1 MLCFSDAMIGVAH
14 IRRTVLLRVHLGKE
28 KSMVQRAMLAIKQ
41 EYVVSKS
48 LKAHHWNPL
57 IKKVIHSNGLCK
69 KKTWCKD
76 CS

>member
-28 KSMVQRAMLAIKQ
+28 KSQMVQRAMLSIKQ

-57 IKKVIHSNGLCK
+57 IAS
-69 KKTWCKD
+69 D
-76 CS
+76 P